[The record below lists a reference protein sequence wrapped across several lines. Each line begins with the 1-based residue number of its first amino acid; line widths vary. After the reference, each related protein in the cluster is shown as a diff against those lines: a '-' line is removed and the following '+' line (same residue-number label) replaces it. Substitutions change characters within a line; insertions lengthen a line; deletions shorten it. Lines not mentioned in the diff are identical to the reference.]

1 MPTELHGIVLYAL
14 ACTIPVVVLGAL
26 VVRRAHSWSL
36 TASMALL
43 VLIPTLATF
52 AGVLGV
58 SGLMFTQ
65 DFVRTIVVLLLV
77 AVVTVPAAVV
87 LGRFQARRTV
97 WEQEA
102 REQERAAERSRRELV
117 AWISHDLRTPLAGIR
132 AVSEALLDG
141 VITEPH
147 EVTRY
152 ARQIEQDAVRLGAMI
167 DDLFEMSRISSGA
180 LRLDRDRVELAEV
193 ADQVVTAHHLTAQ
206 RAGVE
211 LRCIAL
217 DPGAVVE
224 GDDRAL
230 ARVMSNLVCNAI
242 EHTPPGGMVD
252 VTVGSTD
259 GLAWARVD
267 DTGPGIAE
275 HDLPRIFDISYRGTH
290 ARTRAADRDAP
301 PGAGLGLAIA
311 AGLVTALH
319 GTLTAA
325 NQEVGCRMEVAMP
338 LARAGS
344 NPAR

>member
-1 MPTELHGIVLYAL
+1 MPTELTGIVLYAL

-36 TASMALL
+36 TASMAVL
-43 VLIPTLATF
+43 VLIPTLATL

-58 SGLMFTQ
+58 SGLMFTD

-77 AVVTVPAAVV
+77 AVVTVPAAVM

-97 WEQEA
+97 WEQAA

-117 AWISHDLRTPLAGIR
+117 AWVSHDLRTPLAGIR

-141 VITEPH
+141 VITDPE
-147 EVTRY
+147 EVMRY
-152 ARQIEQDAVRLGAMI
+152 ARQIEQDAVRLGAMV

-180 LRLDRDRVELAEV
+180 LRLDNEQVELAEV
-193 ADQVVTAHHLTAQ
+193 ADQVVTAHRLTAQ

-211 LRCIAL
+211 LRYAAL
-217 DPGAVVE
+217 DPGATVK

-242 EHTPPGGMVD
+242 EHTPPGGVVD
-252 VTVGSTD
+252 VTVGTSERVS
-259 GLAWARVD
+259 WVRVD

-311 AGLVTALH
+311 SGLVTALH
-319 GTLTAA
+319 GTITAV
-325 NQEVGCRMEVAMP
+325 NKEPGCRMEVAMP
-338 LARAGS
+338 RSAPG
-344 NPAR
+344 